1 MNNPFLTPYTTP
13 FEAIPFDRIELQ
25 HILPAINEGI
35 KAENSEIEAITANSE
50 APDFEN
56 TIHAL
61 DKCGSI
67 LSRVTSVLGTYMN
80 SCHSAELQNISEE
93 AYTLLT
99 EHNNNIYLNEQ
110 LFARIKQVYDSP
122 EEGLNG
128 EQQRLLETTYRS
140 FERAGANLTPEQKE
154 KYREL
159 TQSLNKL
166 ELKFQE
172 NSLNETDAYT
182 LHISDATQLAG
193 LPEGAIETA
202 AETAKEHGKEGWIFT
217 LHRPSYIPFLTFSTN
232 RELRKEL
239 YLAYSS
245 LGAKGNKYD
254 NRAIVVQIVNTR
266 LELANLLGYSTYSE
280 YITSGRMAQTPDAV
294 FSLLGRLT
302 WSYLPTARREV
313 DEIRALAREIEGEE
327 FEMMPWDFLYYSE
340 KLKQKK
346 HDINDE
352 ILRPYLSLDNVF
364 NGITGLATRLYGI
377 TFRKNDELPV
387 YHPDVKV
394 YEVYDYDG
402 RYLALLYCDF
412 FPRKGKRSG
421 AWMDSIKGQYKD
433 NNGVDHRPHVTL
445 TTNATKPTADK
456 PALLTIDEVNTLLHE
471 FGHCLHGIFSDV
483 TYRSLC
489 SPEVL
494 WDFVELPSQIME
506 NFTTRKEFL
515 NTFAF
520 HYKSGETIPEE
531 LLKKTDEARNFKAG
545 YNCIRQIGLGLI
557 DQAWH
562 NISAPFDGEVLS
574 YEHLAT
580 DSFKLLP
587 QIATTG
593 ITPQFS
599 HIMSGGYSAG
609 YYSYKWAE
617 MLDADAFSLF
627 LEDGIFSTKV
637 AQSFRDNI
645 LARGNSEHPMTLYKK
660 FRGSAPKLDAMLRRD
675 GIETICPHL

>member
-128 EQQRLLETTYRS
+128 EQQRLLETTYKS

-193 LPEGAIETA
+193 LPEGTIETA

-245 LGAKGNKYD
+245 LGAKG
-254 NRAIVVQIVNTR
+254 
-266 LELANLLGYSTYSE
+266 
-280 YITSGRMAQTPDAV
+280 
-294 FSLLGRLT
+294 
-302 WSYLPTARREV
+302 
-313 DEIRALAREIEGEE
+313 
-327 FEMMPWDFLYYSE
+327 
-340 KLKQKK
+340 
-346 HDINDE
+346 
-352 ILRPYLSLDNVF
+352 
-364 NGITGLATRLYGI
+364 
-377 TFRKNDELPV
+377 
-387 YHPDVKV
+387 
-394 YEVYDYDG
+394 
-402 RYLALLYCDF
+402 
-412 FPRKGKRSG
+412 
-421 AWMDSIKGQYKD
+421 
-433 NNGVDHRPHVTL
+433 
-445 TTNATKPTADK
+445 DK
-456 PALLTIDEVNTLLHE
+456 
-471 FGHCLHGIFSDV
+471 
-483 TYRSLC
+483 
-489 SPEVL
+489 
-494 WDFVELPSQIME
+494 
-506 NFTTRKEFL
+506 
-515 NTFAF
+515 
-520 HYKSGETIPEE
+520 
-531 LLKKTDEARNFKAG
+531 
-545 YNCIRQIGLGLI
+545 
-557 DQAWH
+557 
-562 NISAPFDGEVLS
+562 
-574 YEHLAT
+574 
-580 DSFKLLP
+580 
-587 QIATTG
+587 
-593 ITPQFS
+593 
-599 HIMSGGYSAG
+599 
-609 YYSYKWAE
+609 
-617 MLDADAFSLF
+617 
-627 LEDGIFSTKV
+627 
-637 AQSFRDNI
+637 
-645 LARGNSEHPMTLYKK
+645 
-660 FRGSAPKLDAMLRRD
+660 
-675 GIETICPHL
+675 